1 MTGQLWSAPTPA
13 TDRLPDQQRAADAD
27 LVRHAQAGDRAAFG
41 VLFDRHAPHAYA
53 LARGLSGDQAEVE
66 DLVQAAFLQALGA
79 LRGLRNAEAFG
90 PWLSRI
96 VVNLAR
102 DAGRRRARM
111 PQAELSAT
119 VAETYPD
126 AGRWGSPEAMALAAE
141 EQYAVQVALSRLAP
155 SQRAALAMREIGGL
169 SSAEIA
175 SALGARATR
184 IDALL
189 FRARARFRAEYGKA
203 LGAAPSQTAGC
214 RQVRGALVALMAGQ
228 IGTEERARV
237 LAHVDHCQVCAAAIQ
252 VQREA
257 RRLAACIPLALP
269 AGLRELVLRTAAR
282 LPNPGLTGSIPGVPV
297 HFSPPVALGAP
308 LLALPGAPVGGPATA
323 GAGAGGAA
331 LVASGSGPV
340 VSTGS
345 ALLTKAAAFAVAG
358 LVLGGMAAGHPG
370 PGSGA
375 TAQRRGAIG
384 DANRHASAVL
394 GASRTDL
401 CRIDCP
407 AHRPAGTTLP
417 PLAQLLARATVSRVL
432 LRPVDIP
439 HPASTYP
446 GAASLRPAS
455 GAPPSSALPVHSHP
469 LRPDD
474 GAPAASLAALPPQ
487 DLAPPS
493 VSPYVP
499 RLAPFPPSDTQ
510 PEALSP
516 PPAPSQALAHGA
528 TTAIPALAAAP
539 RPTALP
545 TATAQT
551 ATARAVPATATAMA
565 RTVIAPANPA
575 LAGTPTA
582 TIAVAPTPTSTIDPS
597 PTSRPTAHPTATV
610 TSRGLVSPVPRPAI
624 LATATVIPTLPPVP
638 TATRVRPPTAT
649 ATAIPPAVASP
660 TLVASTPTPSSPSAS
675 PTPIPTPSP
684 SPTRIPSA
692 TPAHA
697 SSVAAGHALGP
708 GSTGTATPRPRPTPA
723 SRTPT
728 PTRTPT
734 PIRTPALVAH
744 SPTSTPTPTPG
755 PARPATASATRS
767 PSPTPQ
773 PATPAPSAT
782 RTPTP
787 PHTPEP
793 IATATP
799 SPSSTAFPTAT
810 AILVP
815 SSTPTSTVTLTATP
829 LPWTPAP
836 TDIPTATPTFN
847 PTGMG
852 PVTAPAATLTPG
864 LPPVIV
870 NLAPSLTPTATPSQ
884 TPAPLLA
891 TPTP

>member
-1 MTGQLWSAPTPA
+1 MTGQLWSAPTPG
-13 TDRLPDQQRAADAD
+13 TDRLPDQQGAAEAD
-27 LVRHAQAGDRAAFG
+27 LVRRAQAGDRAAFG
-41 VLFDRHAPHAYA
+41 ELFDRHAPHAYA
-53 LARGLSGDQAEVE
+53 LARGLSGDQVEAE
-66 DLVQAAFLQALGA
+66 DLVQAAFLHALDA

-126 AGRWGSPEAMALAAE
+126 GGRWGSPEAMALAAE

-175 SALGARATR
+175 TALGARATR

-214 RQVRGALVALMAGQ
+214 RQARGALVALMVGQ
-228 IGTEERARV
+228 FGTEERARV

-252 VQREA
+252 MQREA
-257 RRLAACIPLALP
+257 RRLAACIPLVLP
-269 AGLRELVLRTAAR
+269 AGLRELVLRAAAR

-297 HFSPPVALGAP
+297 HFSPPGALGAP
-308 LLALPGAPVGGPATA
+308 LLALPGTPVGGAAA

-331 LVASGSGPV
+331 LVASGSGPALSIG
-340 VSTGS
+340 ST
-345 ALLTKAAAFAVAG
+345 LLAKAAAFAVAG
-358 LVLGGMAAGHPG
+358 LVLGGMVAAPS
-370 PGSGA
+370 GSGGGA
-375 TAQRRGAIG
+375 TPQRRGATG
-384 DANRHASAVL
+384 DANRHAGVVL
-394 GASRTDL
+394 VASRIAL

-407 AHRPAGTTLP
+407 AHRLAGTTLP
-417 PLAQLLARATVSRVL
+417 PLVQLLARATVSRVL
-432 LRPVDIP
+432 LRPVEIP
-439 HPASTYP
+439 RPASTYP
-446 GAASLRPAS
+446 GATFQRSAS
-455 GAPPSSALPVHSHP
+455 GAPPPSAPPVHSHP
-469 LRPDD
+469 PRPND
-474 GAPAASLAALPPQ
+474 GPPPASLAALPPQ

-516 PPAPSQALAHGA
+516 PPAPRQVLAHGA
-528 TTAIPALAAAP
+528 TIAIPVPATTS

-545 TATAQT
+545 VSATASPT
-551 ATARAVPATATAMA
+551 A
-565 RTVIAPANPA
+565 RTVAAPANPA
-575 LAGTPTA
+575 LVGTPTA
-582 TIAVAPTPTSTIDPS
+582 TIAVAPMPTSTINPS
-597 PTSRPTAHPTATV
+597 PTPRLTARPTATAI
-610 TSRGLVSPVPRPAI
+610 SRGLASPLPRPAV
-624 LATATVIPTLPPVP
+624 LATATATPTLPPVA

-649 ATAIPPAVASP
+649 ATTTPPAVASP
-660 TLVASTPTPSSPSAS
+660 TLVASTPTPFSPSAS
-675 PTPIPTPSP
+675 PTPIPPLPP

-697 SSVAAGHALGP
+697 PSVTAGHALGP
-708 GSTGTATPRPRPTPA
+708 GSTGTATPRPRTMPAPRTATPA
-723 SRTPT
+723 RTPT
-728 PTRTPT
+728 PVSTPT
-734 PIRTPALVAH
+734 LVAH
-744 SPTSTPTPTPG
+744 SPTATPTPAPAL
-755 PARPATASATRS
+755 ARPATASATRS
-767 PSPTPQ
+767 PSPTLR
-773 PATPAPSAT
+773 PATPAPSAI

-787 PHTPEP
+787 PPTSEP

-799 SPSSTAFPTAT
+799 SPSSTAFPTTTAT
-810 AILVP
+810 LVP
-815 SSTPTSTVTLTATP
+815 PSTPTSTVTLTATP
-829 LPWTPAP
+829 PPWTPAP

-852 PVTAPAATLTPG
+852 PVTAPVATLTPG

-870 NLAPSLTPTATPSQ
+870 NQVPSLTPTLTATPSQ
-884 TPAPLLA
+884 MPTAPVA

>member
-1 MTGQLWSAPTPA
+1 MTGQLWSAPTPG
-13 TDRLPDQQRAADAD
+13 TDRLPDQQGAAEAD
-27 LVRHAQAGDRAAFG
+27 LVRRAQAGDRAALG

-53 LARGLSGDQAEVE
+53 LARGLSGDQVEAE

-119 VAETYPD
+119 LAETYPD

-141 EQYAVQVALSRLAP
+141 EQYAVQVAMSRLAP
-155 SQRAALAMREIGGL
+155 NQRAALAMCEIGGL

-175 SALGARATR
+175 DALGARVTR
-184 IDALL
+184 VDALL

-203 LGAAPSQTAGC
+203 LGAATSQTVGC
-214 RQVRGALVALMAGQ
+214 RQARGALVALMAGQ

-237 LAHVDHCQVCAAAIQ
+237 LAHVDRCQVCAAAIQ

-269 AGLRELVLRTAAR
+269 AGLRELVLQAAAR
-282 LPNPGLTGSIPGVPV
+282 LPNPGLNGSIPGIPV
-297 HFSPPVALGAP
+297 HFSPPGALGAP
-308 LLALPGAPVGGPATA
+308 PLALPGAPVGGAATA

-340 VSTGS
+340 LSTGS
-345 ALLTKAAAFAVAG
+345 ALLAKAALFAVAG
-358 LVLGGMAAGHPG
+358 LVLGGLAAGP
-370 PGSGA
+370 PGSGGGA
-375 TAQRRGAIG
+375 TPQRRGATG
-384 DANRHASAVL
+384 DANRHASVVL

-407 AHRPAGTTLP
+407 AHRPAGTTHP

-446 GAASLRPAS
+446 GTTSQRPAS
-455 GAPPSSALPVHSHP
+455 GTPPPGAPPVHSHP
-469 LRPDD
+469 LRPND
-474 GAPAASLAALPPQ
+474 GPPLVSLAALPPQ

-493 VSPYVP
+493 ASPYVP
-499 RLAPFPPSDTQ
+499 PLAPFPPSDTQ

-516 PPAPSQALAHGA
+516 PPAPRQALAHGA
-528 TTAIPALAAAP
+528 TTATPALATTP

-545 TATAQT
+545 N
-551 ATARAVPATATAMA
+551 PATATATA
-565 RTVIAPANPA
+565 RTVTAPANPA
-575 LAGTPTA
+575 LIGTPTA
-582 TIAVAPTPTSTIDPS
+582 TIAVAPTPTSTIEPS
-597 PTSRPTAHPTATV
+597 PTPRPTARPTAIA
-610 TSRGLVSPVPRPAI
+610 TSRGLASLLPCPAI
-624 LATATVIPTLPPVP
+624 LATVTATPTLPPVA
-638 TATRVRPPTAT
+638 TATRFRPPTDTAT
-649 ATAIPPAVASP
+649 ATPPPVASP

-675 PTPIPTPSP
+675 PTPIPTPSLSP

-697 SSVAAGHALGP
+697 PSVTGGHALGP
-708 GSTGTATPRPRPTPA
+708 GSTGTATPA
-723 SRTPT
+723 RTPT
-728 PTRTPT
+728 PVRTPT
-734 PIRTPALVAH
+734 VVTH
-744 SPTSTPTPTPG
+744 SPTATPTPRPT
-755 PARPATASATRS
+755 RPATALATRS
-767 PSPTPQ
+767 PLPTPRL
-773 PATPAPSAT
+773 ATPAPSAT

-799 SPSSTAFPTAT
+799 SPSSTALPTAT
-810 AILVP
+810 ATEVP
-815 SSTPTSTVTLTATP
+815 SSTPTSTVTPTATP
-829 LPWTPAP
+829 LPWTLAP
-836 TDIPTATPTFN
+836 TDIPTSTPTFN

-852 PVTAPAATLTPG
+852 PVTAPAGTGTPG

-870 NLAPSLTPTATPSQ
+870 NQAPSLTPTATPSR
-884 TPAPLLA
+884 TPTPLLA